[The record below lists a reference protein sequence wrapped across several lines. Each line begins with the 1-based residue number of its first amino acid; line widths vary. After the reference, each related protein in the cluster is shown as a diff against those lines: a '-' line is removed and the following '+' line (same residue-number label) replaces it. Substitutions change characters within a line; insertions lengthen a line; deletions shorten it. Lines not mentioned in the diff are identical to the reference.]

1 MQFLF
6 YVPKHIKKFGE
17 DAEALLSL
25 QYQNDIK
32 IQTMKTKEFSFNGFK
47 TNGFA
52 MLFVHLLLTGAI
64 AWALAVGGDVLIG
77 LAVVMI
83 VVWLGINAGYIS
95 LEPNEARVMV
105 FFGKYRGTLK
115 DTGFF
120 WVNPFLNKKK
130 ISLRARNLDVE
141 PIKVND
147 KIGNPILIGV
157 VLVWKLKDT
166 YKAMFEID
174 SQTMASQTSVV
185 GKSNTATPTSA
196 VACRM
201 NAFENFVKIQSDA
214 ALRQVA
220 GHYAYDDNES
230 NLEELTLRSGGEEIN
245 ELLEQE
251 LNERLDMA
259 GMEVVEARINYLAYA
274 PEIAAVM
281 LRRQQASAIITA
293 REKIV
298 EGAVS
303 MVKMALDK
311 LNNEGII
318 ELDDEK
324 KAAMVSNLL
333 VVLCADEP
341 AQPVINSGT
350 LNH

>member
-1 MQFLF
+1 METKELNFSGF
-6 YVPKHIKKFGE
+6 KMNGFV
-17 DAEALLSL
+17 ALLL
-25 QYQNDIK
+25 
-32 IQTMKTKEFSFNGFK
+32 
-47 TNGFA
+47 
-52 MLFVHLLLTGAI
+52 HLVVLPALIVLGIITSVPTAI
-64 AWALAVGGDVLIG
+64 AAG
-77 LAVVMI
+77 L
-83 VVWLGINAGYIS
+83 LGIVWFILFAGYMQ
-95 LEPNEARVMV
+95 LEPNEARAMV
-105 FFGKYRGTLK
+105 FFGKYQGTFK
-115 DTGFF
+115 ETGFF
-120 WVNPFLNKKK
+120 WVNPFLDKKK
-130 ISLRARNLDVE
+130 LSLRARNLDVE

-147 KIGNPILIGV
+147 KIGNPILIGL

-174 SQTMASQTSVV
+174 SQTMASS
-185 GKSNTATPTSA
+185 TATTGSSNQVSIGNA
-196 VACRM
+196 VASRM

-220 GHYAYDDNES
+220 GQYAYDDNEANS
-230 NLEELTLRSGGEEIN
+230 EELTLRSGGEEIN
-245 ELLEQE
+245 EQLEQK
-251 LNERLDMA
+251 LNERLAMA

-303 MVKMALDK
+303 MVKMALHK
-311 LNNEGII
+311 LAEEEIV
-318 ELDDEK
+318 ELDEEK

-333 VVLCADEP
+333 VVLCADEA
-341 AQPVINSGT
+341 AQPVVNTGT

>member
-1 MQFLF
+1 METKETTYNGMVINGFT
-6 YVPKHIKKFGE
+6 
-17 DAEALLSL
+17 ALLL
-25 QYQNDIK
+25 NLVI
-32 IQTMKTKEFSFNGFK
+32 IP
-47 TNGFA
+47 A
-52 MLFVHLLLTGAI
+52 LLLLDL
-64 AWALAVGGDVLIG
+64 WAFTEMPGVSIPIVFVLVLAFVLM
-77 LAVVMI
+77 AP
-83 VVWLGINAGYIS
+83 GYFS
-95 LEPNEARVMV
+95 QEPNEARVMV
-105 FFGKYRGTLK
+105 FFGKYKGTFK
-115 DTGFF
+115 NTGFY
-120 WVNPFLNKKK
+120 WVNPFMNKKK
-130 ISLRARNLDVE
+130 LSLRARNLDVE

-147 KIGNPILIGV
+147 KIGNPILIGL

-174 SQTMASQTSVV
+174 AQTMADSKGTGSASV
-185 GKSNTATPTSA
+185 S
-196 VACRM
+196 VAGRM
-201 NAFENFVKIQSDA
+201 NAFEDFVRVQSDA

-220 GHYAYDDNES
+220 GQYAYDDNEHDT
-230 NLEELTLRSGGEEIN
+230 NELTLRGGGEEIN
-245 ELLEQE
+245 DQLERQ
-251 LNERLDMA
+251 LNERLAMA
-259 GMEVVEARINYLAYA
+259 GMEIVEARINYLAYA

-311 LNNEGII
+311 LAADEIV
-318 ELDDEK
+318 ELDDDK